1 MPPRS
6 RVRYRVLAFAFA
18 LAVVTY
24 LDRICISAAAPFMM
38 ADLGLTMLQMSVVF
52 SAFTLAYSLFEVP
65 SGWRGDVVGARRVL
79 TRIVLWWSAFTMLTG
94 AAWSLRSLVAIRF
107 LFGAG
112 EAGAFP
118 NIQRSFSRWFPARE
132 RGRANGALFLGSRLG
147 GALAPALAILL
158 IQRWGWRASFVVFG
172 APGVVWAVA
181 WYAWYRDRPAEHP
194 AVDES
199 EREWIEQDR
208 SSAAAE
214 PDAERL
220 DVPWRRL
227 LASPNLYA
235 ICGMYFAFGYGLYFY
250 FTWLP
255 TYLIRV
261 LGFSALAG
269 GFFAG
274 LPFVLAGVADL
285 AGGWLTDRLSLAKG
299 LRVGRCH
306 LGGAS
311 FGGCALLLLAST
323 QTVSPV
329 AKAVLLALALA
340 CADLAL
346 GAAWAVCLDT
356 GARYAGVVTGF
367 MNTFG
372 NLGGFVAPLV
382 MGYAVQRWGSWN
394 VPFSITAAVY
404 ATGALTWLAIDP
416 GRPLAQGASRGTST
430 QQGTNRPPE

>member
-6 RVRYRVLAFAFA
+6 RVRYQVLTFAFA

-79 TRIVLWWSAFTMLTG
+79 TRIVLWWSGFTMLTG
-94 AAWSLRSLVAIRF
+94 AAWSLRSLVVIRF

-132 RGRANGALFLGSRLG
+132 RGRANGVLFLGSRLG
-147 GALAPALAILL
+147 GALAPALALVM

-172 APGVVWAVA
+172 ALGVVWALA
-181 WYAWYRDRPAEHP
+181 WHAWYRDSPAEHP
-194 AVDES
+194 AADADERAWIAQDGAGVES
-199 EREWIEQDR
+199 RGERV
-208 SSAAAE
+208 
-214 PDAERL
+214 

-227 LASPNLYA
+227 LTSPNLYA

-274 LPFVLAGVADL
+274 LPFVLAGAADV
-285 AGGWLTDRLSLAKG
+285 AGGWLTDRLSLARG
-299 LRVGRCH
+299 LRVGRCY
-306 LGGAS
+306 LGCAA
-311 FGGCALLLLAST
+311 FGGCSLLLLAST
-323 QTVSPV
+323 RLPSPV

-346 GAAWAVCLDT
+346 SACWAVCLDT

-372 NLGGFVAPLV
+372 NLGGFVGPLV
-382 MGYAVQRWGSWN
+382 VGYAVQRWGSWAL
-394 VPFSITAAVY
+394 PFSITAAVY
-404 ATGALTWLAIDP
+404 AVGAALWLAIDP
-416 GRPLAQGASRGTST
+416 RKPL
-430 QQGTNRPPE
+430 

>member
-1 MPPRS
+1 VIDRVS

-24 LDRICISAAAPFMM
+24 LDRICISAAAPFIM

-132 RGRANGALFLGSRLG
+132 RGRANGVLFLGSRLG
-147 GALAPALAILL
+147 GALAPALAIVL
-158 IQRWGWRASFVVFG
+158 IQRWGWRVSFVVFG
-172 APGVVWAVA
+172 ALGVVWAA
-181 WYAWYRDRPAEHP
+181 LWHAWYRDRPAEHP
-194 AVDES
+194 AVDDR
-199 EREWIEQDR
+199 ERAWIAQD
-208 SSAAAE
+208 AASPGAE
-214 PDAERL
+214 PAERPA
-220 DVPWRRL
+220 VPWRRL
-227 LASPNLYA
+227 LTSPNLYA

-261 LGFSALAG
+261 LGFSAVAG

-274 LPFVLAGVADL
+274 LPFVLAGGADV
-285 AGGWLTDRLSLAKG
+285 AGGWLTDRLSLAHG
-299 LRVGRCH
+299 LRVGRCY
-306 LGGAS
+306 LGCAA

-323 QTVSPV
+323 QVASPV

-340 CADLAL
+340 GADLAL
-346 GAAWAVCLDT
+346 SACWAVCLDT

-372 NLGGFVAPLV
+372 NLGGFVGPLV
-382 MGYAVQRWGSWN
+382 VGYAVERWGSWAL
-394 VPFSITAAVY
+394 PFSITAAVY
-404 ATGALTWLAIDP
+404 AVGAALWLAIDP
-416 GRPLAQGASRGTST
+416 RKQLS
-430 QQGTNRPPE
+430 